1 MRRTSRMMVLWIGL
15 FAMASMTAPATWTY
29 AAGLLAA
36 AAVLP
41 LVGVTTGASAKV
53 PTRRFE
59 VRRAPVTVVWQNEL
73 PRRGRRRLAS

>member
-1 MRRTSRMMVLWIGL
+1 MMVLWIGL

-41 LVGVTTGASAKV
+41 LVAVTTGASGRGA
-53 PTRRFE
+53 TRRFE
-59 VRRAPVTVVWQNEL
+59 VRRVPVTVVWQNEL
-73 PRRGRRRLAS
+73 PRRSRRRLAS

>member
-41 LVGVTTGASAKV
+41 LVAAAGGPAKAPTG
-53 PTRRFE
+53 RFE
-59 VRRAPVTVVWQNEL
+59 VRRAPVTVVWQNEA
-73 PRRGRRRLAS
+73 PRRGRRRLPS

>member
-1 MRRTSRMMVLWIGL
+1 MMVLWIGL

-41 LVGVTTGASAKV
+41 LVMAAGAAPKAS
-53 PTRRFE
+53 PRRFE
-59 VRRAPVTVVWQNEL
+59 VRRTPVTVVWQAA
-73 PRRGRRRLAS
+73 PARHRRNAA

>member
-41 LVGVTTGASAKV
+41 LVTLGTSPRGS
-53 PTRRFE
+53 TRRFE
-59 VRRAPVTVVWQNEL
+59 VRRAPVTVVWQNEA

>member
-41 LVGVTTGASAKV
+41 LVAAAAGGPAKGSM
-53 PTRRFE
+53 RRFE
-59 VRRAPVTVVWQNEL
+59 VRRAPVTVVWQDEA
-73 PRRGRRRLAS
+73 PRRGRRGLAS